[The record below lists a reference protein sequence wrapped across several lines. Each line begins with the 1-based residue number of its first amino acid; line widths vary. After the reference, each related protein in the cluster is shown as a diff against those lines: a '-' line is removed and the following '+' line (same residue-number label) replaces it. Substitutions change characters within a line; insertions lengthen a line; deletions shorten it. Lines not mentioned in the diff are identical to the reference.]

1 MSSSTGRHDDWRGS
15 RGERDGRGSAIDQMG
30 ARVNGGSMDEAE
42 YRPRPRTATAPQP
55 DRHHSSRS
63 NHPPTAR
70 YPSGASTSSNRMESG
85 AMRRDR
91 GRRATDVASTNAPYD
106 RRNRGSS
113 AKRGRPNT
121 AASSVPA
128 APPML
133 DASPM
138 PGHAGHA
145 AQPFP
150 HRGDGNPKRKKGVE
164 LETDP
169 VRLAARQKKIDY
181 GKNTTA
187 YDAYLRA
194 IPKYVILCEWA
205 SGRVWEK
212 LSGKT
217 EDCDRGEVYFSDG
230 ACPSRFRTGHTYVA
244 APNTQS
250 RLRSCHHYN
259 IHTRTHAWARPR
271 STPIPTLHKLNLM
284 DYILQAQE
292 VRIPSA
298 DTRQVRTFEQATF
311 RRESEGTWRASV
323 PHSSDTAHI

>member
-194 IPKYVILCEWA
+194 IPKHRRSGSHPRTPDKYEL
-205 SGRVWEK
+205 SSKRRFDGRVKAWRIELHKWDPEEAEAEDGSADVNPTNLDDIDALLETFDDEVEDGEGCADDADADVAALDAELDELEK
-212 LSGKT
+212 NDWDSTMDNLLVE
-217 EDCDRGEVYFSDG
+217 EDEGEV
-230 ACPSRFRTGHTYVA
+230 
-244 APNTQS
+244 
-250 RLRSCHHYN
+250 
-259 IHTRTHAWARPR
+259 
-271 STPIPTLHKLNLM
+271 
-284 DYILQAQE
+284 
-292 VRIPSA
+292 
-298 DTRQVRTFEQATF
+298 
-311 RRESEGTWRASV
+311 
-323 PHSSDTAHI
+323 